1 MSGLRFFRTQAAAAR
16 LALEA
21 NLSTSNKLKQTKPA
35 QTEQGPV
42 SLLGTGLID
51 PPLGHHFQREAICL
65 KQTSNETTLL
75 LERLS
80 EISPLPAR

>member
-51 PPLGHHFQREAICL
+51 PPLGHQR
-65 KQTSNETTLL
+65 
-75 LERLS
+75 R
-80 EISPLPAR
+80 SPAP

>member
-1 MSGLRFFRTQAAAAR
+1 MSGSRFFRTQAAAAWW
-16 LALEA
+16 ALEA

-51 PPLGHHFQREAICL
+51 KPLGHHFQREAICL